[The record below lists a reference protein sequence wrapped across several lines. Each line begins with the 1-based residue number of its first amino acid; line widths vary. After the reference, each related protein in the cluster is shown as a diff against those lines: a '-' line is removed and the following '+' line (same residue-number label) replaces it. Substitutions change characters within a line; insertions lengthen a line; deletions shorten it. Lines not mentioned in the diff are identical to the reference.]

1 MLTPTVAG
9 GLIGYCT
16 LRMLTTR
23 AAPRVTHRSLCSPP
37 ASKKHQLYSSI
48 GRPRGYPPAWVF
60 GPVWTLLYASMGY
73 ASYRATIAGLY
84 SPSSSVRHLAHLSQS
99 LYTVQLAANL
109 AWMPLFFG
117 FRKPFAALMDIVLLT
132 GMVLGLTWNYS
143 HIDTVAAW
151 LLVPYAAWL
160 GYATYL
166 NYGTGYLNQWDI
178 SDATVEKRKGK
189 EREKADNDG

>member
-1 MLTPTVAG
+1 
-9 GLIGYCT
+9 
-16 LRMLTTR
+16 
-23 AAPRVTHRSLCSPP
+23 
-37 ASKKHQLYSSI
+37 
-48 GRPRGYPPAWVF
+48 
-60 GPVWTLLYASMGY
+60 MGY